1 MSVIRRI
8 SNLFVRSRVERE
20 IEAELKSHVEMRVED
35 NVAHGMT
42 PQEARRDAL
51 LRFGNRTAIQ
61 ERVAGEDAALV
72 LENIWRDI
80 RLAFRQLRKS
90 PSFTI
95 TAIVT
100 LALGIG
106 ANTATFSVVDAVML
120 RPLPYDHPDQLV
132 DVVSLNRRFP
142 DGEGGS
148 LSYPDYLDMRSG
160 NHTLSNLVSYHD
172 DSYTLTG
179 DGGPVHVDAQV
190 VSWDLLPALGVRP
203 ELGRGFAPED
213 EKAGT
218 RVILI
223 SHALWMSQFGG
234 DAKAVGRAVRLSGES
249 FLVIG
254 VMPSSFQFPVTA
266 PKTAIWT
273 TLGVDDTP
281 SVDSM
286 FKQRGAHFLN
296 AIGRM
301 KPGVTVAEAN
311 QDITAI
317 AANLARQ
324 YPKTNIRHD
333 AARVRSE
340 LSALVGNTR
349 TALMIVLG
357 AVAVVLLIACGNIA
371 NLLLARMRERQREI
385 AMRVA
390 LGAGRNRIVRQLLI
404 ESLTLSAIGG
414 IAGCALAFAC
424 TPVMLS
430 LIGDRVPRAA
440 DAGVDLRVL
449 AFVAGISCLSGLI
462 FGIAPAISGSK
473 TDLVSV
479 LKEGGRTE
487 IASRDWLR
495 SVLVVGQVALGLVL
509 ASAAGL
515 LITSFLHLRSTD
527 EGFNPSHLLTFL
539 FETPD
544 SRYKET
550 RPQFYRDYFEKVRA
564 MHGVESA
571 AGVMIMPMTDDSA
584 DISFEDPEHPAPEGQ
599 RAGANV
605 TLITPDYFRTMQ
617 IPFLQGRDFSDHDT
631 ADSPQ
636 VMIVDQAFAQKYFP
650 GENVVGKRLRPG
662 AGNGG
667 EPAWREIVGVVGNV
681 RLSATQREMRPVMYL
696 PSSQLSHWCCLHTVI
711 RTPIE
716 PLSLEPDARQVV
728 ASMDKEIPVTDVRT
742 MQDLVF
748 GELAQP
754 RFAMVLLG
762 IFAGLAV
769 LLSVIG
775 LYGVMMYSIS
785 RRTREI
791 GIRMALGARR
801 GKVLGGVMRE
811 AGVLLAAGV
820 TIGVITSLLS
830 TSVLRTMLYGTGA
843 RNPAVL
849 ALVTAIAAAT
859 GMIAAFLPARRAAS
873 VDPMQALR
881 TD

>member
-1 MSVIRRI
+1 MSVFRRI
-8 SNLFVRSRVERE
+8 SNLFVRSSVERE
-20 IEAELKSHVEMRVED
+20 IEAELRSHVEMRIED

-51 LRFGNRTAIQ
+51 LRFGNRAAIQ
-61 ERVAGEDAALV
+61 ERVAGEDAALI
-72 LENIWRDI
+72 LENVWRDI

-132 DVVSLNRRFP
+132 DVISLNRRFP
-142 DGEGGS
+142 DGGGGS

-160 NHTLSNLVSYHD
+160 NHTLTHLVSYHD
-172 DSYTLTG
+172 NSYTLTG
-179 DGGPVHVDAQV
+179 DGGPVHVDAQI
-190 VSWDLLPALGVRP
+190 VSWDLLPTLGARP
-203 ELGRGFAPED
+203 ELGRGFAPEE

-234 DAKAVGRAVRLSGES
+234 DAKAIGRTVRLSGDS
-249 FLVIG
+249 FQIIG
-254 VMPSSFQFPVTA
+254 VMPASFRFPVTE
-266 PKTAIWT
+266 PKTGIWT
-273 TLGVDDTP
+273 TLGVDDVPTE
-281 SVDSM
+281 SI
-286 FKQRGAHFLN
+286 FRERGAHFLN
-296 AIGRM
+296 AIGRT
-301 KPGVTVAEAN
+301 KPGVTIAEAN
-311 QDITAI
+311 QDFTTI

-349 TALMIVLG
+349 TALLIVLG
-357 AVAVVLLIACGNIA
+357 SVALVLLIACGNIA

-404 ESLTLSAIGG
+404 ESLVLSAIGG

-449 AFVAGISCLSGLI
+449 AFVAGISCLAGLI

-495 SVLVVGQVALGLVL
+495 SALVVGQVALGLVL

-550 RPQFYRDYFEKVRA
+550 RSQFYREYFEKVRA

-571 AGVMIMPMTDDSA
+571 AGVVFLPMTDDSA
-584 DISFEDPEHPAPEGQ
+584 DVTFEDPEHPAPEGQ
-599 RAGANV
+599 RAGANM
-605 TLITPDYFRTMQ
+605 TLITPNYFRTMQ

-631 ADSPQ
+631 ADAPQ

-650 GENVVGKRLRPG
+650 GENVVGKRLKPG
-662 AGNGG
+662 AGNGS

-681 RLSATQREMRPVMYL
+681 RLSATQRGMLPVMYL
-696 PSSQLSHWCCLHTVI
+696 PSSQLSHWCCLHTVM
-711 RTPIE
+711 RTSVD
-716 PLSLEPDARQVV
+716 PLSLEPDAREVV

-742 MQDLVF
+742 MQDLVY

-762 IFAGLAV
+762 VFAGLAV

-791 GIRMALGARR
+791 GIRMALGAQR
-801 GKVLGGVMRE
+801 GKVLAGVMRE
-811 AGVLLAAGV
+811 AGVLLSVGVAAGV
-820 TIGVITSLLS
+820 VASLLS
-830 TSVLRTMLYGTGA
+830 ASVLETMLYGTGA

-849 ALVTAIAAAT
+849 VLVTAIAVVT

>member
-1 MSVIRRI
+1 MSVFRRI

-20 IEAELKSHVEMRVED
+20 IEAELKSHVEMRIED
-35 NVAHGMT
+35 NVAGGMS

-61 ERVAGEDAALV
+61 ELVAGEDAALV

-120 RPLPYDHPDQLV
+120 RPLPYDHPNQLV

-172 DSYTLTG
+172 NSYTLTG

-203 ELGRGFAPED
+203 ELGRGFAHED

-234 DAKAVGRAVRLSGES
+234 DASVVGRTVRLSGDS
-249 FLVIG
+249 FQIIG
-254 VMPSSFQFPVTA
+254 VMPSSFRFPVTA
-266 PKTAIWT
+266 PKTGMWT
-273 TLGVDDTP
+273 TLAVDDVPT
-281 SVDSM
+281 DSM

-311 QDITAI
+311 QDATAI

-357 AVAVVLLIACGNIA
+357 AVALVLLIACGNIA

-414 IAGCALAFAC
+414 IAGCALAFAS

-449 AFVAGISCLSGLI
+449 AFVAGVSCLSGLI

-495 SVLVVGQVALGLVL
+495 SGLVVGQVALGLVL

-550 RPQFYRDYFEKVRA
+550 RPQFYREYFEKVRA
-564 MHGVESA
+564 MHGVDSA

-605 TLITPDYFRTMQ
+605 TLITSDYFRTMQ
-617 IPFLQGRDFSDHDT
+617 IPFLQGRDFSDQDT

-650 GENVVGKRLRPG
+650 GENVVGKRLKPG

-667 EPAWREIVGVVGNV
+667 EPAWREIVGVVGSV

-696 PSSQLSHWCCLHTVI
+696 PSSQLSHWCCLHTVL
-711 RTPIE
+711 RTSVE

-801 GKVLGGVMRE
+801 GKVLCGVMRE
-811 AGVLLAAGV
+811 AGVLLAVGV
-820 TIGVITSLLS
+820 AIGVVASLLS
-830 TSVLRTMLYGTGA
+830 TSVLKTMLYGTGA

-849 ALVTAIAAAT
+849 ALVTAIAAVT